1 MSQSY
6 GYHIK
11 RNNASLLKNIQ
22 VEVNYVNAFCTG
34 LIHFFVEVS
43 LLFAVAITIV
53 FIEPIGAVSMGLFL
67 GILSFVFFQ
76 FTKNKLQQWGDNRQ
90 RLDKAISKLSLEGLS
105 GIKGFK
111 SFGKDLLFFKIV

>member
-22 VEVNYVNAFCTG
+22 VEVNYVNALCTG

-53 FIEPIGAVSMGLFL
+53 FIEPIGAVMGLFL
-67 GILSFVFFQ
+67 GYFLVFF
-76 FTKNKLQQWGDNRQ
+76 
-90 RLDKAISKLSLEGLS
+90 SLPRINYNNGETIDS
-105 GIKGFK
+105 
-111 SFGKDLLFFKIV
+111 D